1 LYGAVAD
8 RAGGVAD
15 PALQIA
21 EETTMKIPLTFGPPH
36 VTVERRADGSM
47 IVSSPEPLAA
57 YPRSMTD
64 WLDHWA
70 RAAPDRVF
78 LAERAGRGWRE
89 VTYAQAREYARRVA
103 QAIIDR
109 GLNAERPVAILSG
122 NSVDHALIG
131 LGAMIA
137 GVPYA
142 PVSQPYSLI
151 AKDYGK
157 LKTILDVLTPGL
169 VYVSDGARYTLA
181 LAAGVPKD
189 AEVVAGINPPKEWPS
204 TTFEAFIAKPA
215 GPEVDAAHAKVGP
228 DTVAKLLFTSG
239 STGSPKGVINTQ
251 KMMTSNQAMLKGVNP
266 SYHLVAPVLIDWL
279 PWSHTFGG
287 NNNFNLVL
295 SAGGSYYIDE
305 GRPLPGAIEA
315 TVRNIKDVSPTVYYN
330 VPKGYEMLLPYVE
343 RDADLR
349 KSLFAHLQAFVY
361 AGAALAPHVREALE
375 RLGHETVGHAVPILT
390 SLGSTETGPSALSV
404 TEKACARGV
413 VGIPNHGVEL
423 KLIPNGDKLEA
434 RLKSP
439 SITPGY
445 WRRPDLTRDAFD
457 DEGYYKLGDALKFFD
472 ERDPELGFV
481 FDGRV
486 AEDFK
491 LATGTWVSVGPLRLK
506 FIAHCAPYVADLV
519 VAGRDRDDAT
529 ALVVPNVPACRE
541 LAGLRDDASDTEAL
555 THPKVREAFS
565 SLLAVFNKK
574 AGGSSGRFAR
584 IILMDDPP
592 SLDTGEL
599 TDKGSINQRAV
610 LALRAD
616 VVEELYAETPS
627 ARTIT

>member
-1 LYGAVAD
+1 
-8 RAGGVAD
+8 
-15 PALQIA
+15 
-21 EETTMKIPLTFGPPH
+21 MKIPLTFGPPH
-36 VTVERRADGSM
+36 VVVERRADGAM
-47 IVSSPEPLAA
+47 IVTSPEPLAA
-57 YPRSMTD
+57 YPRAMTD

-70 RAAPDRVF
+70 RAAPERVF
-78 LAERAGRGWRE
+78 LAERVDGAWRK
-89 VTYAQAREYARRVA
+89 VTYAEARDLARRIA

-109 GLNAERPVAILSG
+109 GLDAERPIAILSG
-122 NSVDHALIG
+122 NSVEHALIG

-142 PVSQPYSLI
+142 PVSQPYSLV

-157 LKTILDVLTPGL
+157 LKTILEVLTPGL
-169 VYVSDGARYTLA
+169 VYVSDGARFTLA
-181 LAAGVPKD
+181 LAAGVPKTV
-189 AEVVAGINPPKEWPS
+189 EVVFGVNPPTDWPS
-204 TTFEAFIAKPA
+204 TPFEALIAKAA
-215 GPEVDAAHAKVGP
+215 GPEVDAAHARVGH

-266 SYHLVAPVLIDWL
+266 SYHNVAPVLVDWL

-295 SAGGSYYIDE
+295 SSGGSYYIDE
-305 GRPLPGAIEA
+305 GRPLPGAIDA
-315 TVRNIKDVSPTVYYN
+315 TVRNLKDVSPTVYYN
-330 VPKGYEMLLPYVE
+330 VPKGFEMLLPYVQS
-343 RDADLR
+343 DAALR

-361 AGAALAPHVREALE
+361 AGAALAPYVREEFE
-375 RLGHETVGHAVPILT
+375 RLGRETAGHVVPILT

-404 TEKACARGV
+404 TEKACAPGV

-423 KLIPNGDKLEA
+423 KLVQNGDKLEA

-445 WRRPDLTRDAFD
+445 WRRPDLTEGAFD
-457 DEGYYKLGDALKFFD
+457 EEGYYKLGDALKFFD
-472 ERDPELGFV
+472 ESDPELGFV

-491 LATGTWVSVGPLRLK
+491 LATGAWVSVGPLRLR
-506 FIAHCAPYVADLV
+506 FIAHCAPYVTDLV
-519 VAGRDRDDAT
+519 IAGHDRDDAA

-541 LAGLRDDASDTEAL
+541 LSGLDERASDAEIL
-555 THPKVREAFS
+555 MHSNVREKFSDFLAAFNR
-565 SLLAVFNKK
+565 V
-574 AGGSSGRFAR
+574 AGGSSRRVAR
-584 IILMDDPP
+584 LILMDDPP

-616 VVEELYAETPS
+616 TVEELYAEPPS
-627 ARTIT
+627 PRIIR